1 MPELNVPLNLQ
12 VMAAIEAEPRRWN
25 QNLVVGMR
33 KCGTTY
39 CYAGWAL
46 KLSGD
51 ALDSQ
56 YANYWETRA
65 REVLGLT
72 TEQGDRI
79 FYYMGSDYKHP
90 TFNEL
95 VDRVMDVTGIDYRA
109 WREQQHAT
117 TQQG

>member
-25 QNLVVGMR
+25 QDLVIGVRG
-33 KCGTTY
+33 CNTTY

-46 KLSGD
+46 KLSGVD
-51 ALDSQ
+51 LDSYQ
-56 YANYWETRA
+56 SYHWSGEA
-65 REVLGLT
+65 RELLGFT
-72 TEQGDRI
+72 IEQADRI

-90 TFNEL
+90 TFNEMVGHVL
-95 VDRVMDVTGIDYRA
+95 DVTGIDYRA

-117 TQQG
+117 TQQS